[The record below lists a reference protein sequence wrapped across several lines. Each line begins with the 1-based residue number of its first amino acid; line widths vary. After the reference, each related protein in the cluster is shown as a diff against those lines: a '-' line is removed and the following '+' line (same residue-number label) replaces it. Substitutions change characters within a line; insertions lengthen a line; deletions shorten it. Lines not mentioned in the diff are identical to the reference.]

1 MVSIAGFCRAFY
13 YFWVFG
19 VISVLL
25 DLDHI
30 IKIYQDGL
38 EFNIENIAY
47 HGTRTLHIPILILS
61 GCICLVTFALLLR
74 FLYLNPNAWKKVDRD
89 MKLPTTSLSDIPLSA
104 SNRILFNL
112 AADSIIPS
120 STKKKKHIKKKKNVT
135 VLIECPNCAK
145 RMRILTVDDKLEFPC
160 PFCGVSGYI
169 EFS

>member
-1 MVSIAGFCRAFY
+1 MVSIAGFRRAFY

-38 EFNIENIAY
+38 ELSIENIAT
-47 HGTRTLHIPILILS
+47 HGTRTLHIPVLILS

-74 FLYLNPNAWKKVDRD
+74 FLYLSPNSWKQIDQPTKLKSATFSD
-89 MKLPTTSLSDIPLSA
+89 MPVSA
-104 SNRILFNL
+104 STSIILNL

-120 STKKKKHIKKKKNVT
+120 TTRKKKNDS
-135 VLIECPNCAK
+135 VLIECPNCTE
-145 RMRILTVDDKLEFPC
+145 RMRIITRDYNLEFPC
-160 PFCGVSGYI
+160 PFCGVSGYMEI
-169 EFS
+169 S